1 MDKIKIKLKDDSSFE
16 LTNMQSEFIYS
27 LLFKEVKNKYG
38 SERCEQIVEVFNND
52 RFSTLKCFISLLA

>member
-1 MDKIKIKLKDDSSFE
+1 MDSVRIKLKNEPSFE

-38 SERCEQIVEVFNND
+38 SERCEQIVEAFNND
-52 RFSTLKCFISLLA
+52 RFSILKCFISLLA